1 MSIAHMK
8 SKTTLYLDIDGT
20 ILSNQPGEGPS
31 EKSLKTGTVDFL
43 EWAVKEFDCYWL
55 TAWAVDGEEADIRHD
70 LDPFLPPSC
79 RGLSVARWNR
89 LKIEAFEQE
98 DGNFLW
104 ADDSVLQAE
113 YKWLD
118 EHDWSDRVVLA
129 KTTDPTIDA
138 IENEI
143 KKKAKFLQER
153 PGYLGFPKPP
163 GEQR

>member
-1 MSIAHMK
+1 LR
-8 SKTTLYLDIDGT
+8 LYLDIDGT
-20 ILSNQPGEGPS
+20 VLSTEPGNGPS
-31 EKSLKTGTVDFL
+31 EKALKTGAIDFL

-55 TAWAVDGEEADIRHD
+55 TAWAVNGEEADIRHD

-79 RGLSVARWNR
+79 RGIPVAKWGR
-89 LKIEAFEQE
+89 LKTEAFAHE

-104 ADDSVLQAE
+104 ADDSVLHAE

-118 EHDWSDRVVLA
+118 ERDWSDRVILA

-138 IENEI
+138 IESEI
-143 KKKAKFLQER
+143 KKKSKFLQER
-153 PGYLGFPKPP
+153 PGHFGAPKPP